1 VASGRPQ
8 GGDVDGTT
16 KIVTTMGEP
25 LAVASCSFDPGYDL
39 EETFEGGDARNRF
52 TKADLLRG
60 FSTDDH
66 ITGEER

>member
-1 VASGRPQ
+1 VAGPQ

-25 LAVASCSFDPGYDL
+25 LAVASASYDPGYSL
-39 EETFEGGDARNRF
+39 EETFEGGDKRNKMG
-52 TKADLLRG
+52 KADLLRG

-66 ITGEER
+66 QTGEGR